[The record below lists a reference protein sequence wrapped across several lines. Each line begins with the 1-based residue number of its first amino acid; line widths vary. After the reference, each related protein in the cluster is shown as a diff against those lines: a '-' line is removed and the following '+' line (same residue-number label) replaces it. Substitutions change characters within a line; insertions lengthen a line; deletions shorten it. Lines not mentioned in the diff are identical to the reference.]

1 MEERLEAAVSQVEVD
16 GKKWHNIIHGDENT
30 VVPTENGDVPT
41 VAKQLKDIRDNITGG
56 VSDVVAEAE
65 RARDEA
71 ILAKNDTF
79 QLKDDVI
86 IIKSDMQILKND
98 TLDIK
103 SQAEIIFN
111 NISSETNKSIQ
122 NIQNETALQI
132 SAIHN
137 NGNTE
142 VEAVNLAG
150 TTQISNIGKAAEEQ
164 IALAESHA
172 NQAKYYAESAAP
184 APLGSRLSVPGN
196 KKVPDGYEP
205 VWYKNTITRTK
216 YPDFFAQLVDTNY
229 LVFTDEAT
237 YDSQVSNYGMC
248 GSYVKIDENTVI
260 LPLLKNYARSG
271 TLENIGTILD
281 DQFQGHYHSNQ
292 IRTDAYGTGDGPAIT
307 ATASAD
313 EALQKNGK
321 NMYVLEPKTDGING
335 IPRYGSETRPKS
347 YYELVY
353 IKCAD
358 ICRPLSEED
367 TTELRN
373 TLINKVD
380 TDLGNITS
388 ALVNAKIFL
397 SAWNDACWYERNQA
411 TGLIKQGGKVMVN
424 TNADFPVKFPI
435 AFSAA
440 PLMVLLTPYNQ
451 PTNYTS
457 DYNYLAVAVNIS
469 TTAFSIRYRDS
480 DDIGCRQGIVSWFA
494 VGY

>member
-150 TTQISNIGKAAEEQ
+150 TTQISNIGKAA
-164 IALAESHA
+164 
-172 NQAKYYAESAAP
+172 K
-184 APLGSRLSVPGN
+184 RM
-196 KKVPDGYEP
+196 
-205 VWYKNTITRTK
+205 R
-216 YPDFFAQLVDTNY
+216 
-229 LVFTDEAT
+229 
-237 YDSQVSNYGMC
+237 
-248 GSYVKIDENTVI
+248 
-260 LPLLKNYARSG
+260 
-271 TLENIGTILD
+271 
-281 DQFQGHYHSNQ
+281 
-292 IRTDAYGTGDGPAIT
+292 
-307 ATASAD
+307 
-313 EALQKNGK
+313 
-321 NMYVLEPKTDGING
+321 
-335 IPRYGSETRPKS
+335 
-347 YYELVY
+347 
-353 IKCAD
+353 
-358 ICRPLSEED
+358 
-367 TTELRN
+367 
-373 TLINKVD
+373 
-380 TDLGNITS
+380 
-388 ALVNAKIFL
+388 
-397 SAWNDACWYERNQA
+397 
-411 TGLIKQGGKVMVN
+411 
-424 TNADFPVKFPI
+424 
-435 AFSAA
+435 
-440 PLMVLLTPYNQ
+440 
-451 PTNYTS
+451 
-457 DYNYLAVAVNIS
+457 
-469 TTAFSIRYRDS
+469 
-480 DDIGCRQGIVSWFA
+480 
-494 VGY
+494 